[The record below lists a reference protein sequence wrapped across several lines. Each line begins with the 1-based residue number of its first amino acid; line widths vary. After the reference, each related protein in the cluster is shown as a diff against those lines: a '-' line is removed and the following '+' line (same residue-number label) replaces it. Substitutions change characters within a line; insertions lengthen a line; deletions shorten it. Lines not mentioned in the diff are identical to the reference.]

1 MELLG
6 YYILPNWMIVV
17 LSAFTLLYMY
27 LSRNKN
33 YWKDQNI
40 VHQKLSLSFVPLL
53 KFLSKSRHEIDLEMT
68 QTYGKLFG
76 AFEGP
81 QPSLIVAEPDIVKL
95 VLVKDFPLLP
105 DRRRFD
111 LNDPILDNMM
121 SQAPAQQWRRIR
133 PAASPAF
140 ATGRLRKM
148 NELIQE
154 CAKVSCE
161 HLQEAARNEE
171 ELDAKQYFGHYTLDV
186 IAKCAFGT
194 KLDSHSNQT
203 NEFVT
208 RASQAFQMSVN
219 LPLLLMFYIFG
230 IFPFLMKLMKIKLFS
245 SERFSYFKD
254 VCANMMKSRRESGV
268 MHHDFLQLMMD
279 AQTTSLSDGS
289 DPGDA
294 ENDVYSLGVDEKSN
308 VATQRKTLTEMEAMA
323 QCVIF
328 LLAGQD
334 TTSSVIAYTVYLLAL
349 HPDVQEKLRR
359 EVDECFEQYGP
370 EPTLDVVS
378 KLDYLNCVISE
389 SLRLY
394 PPAVR
399 LERSPVEDYVMTDTG
414 IKLPKNCVIII
425 PIYAMHYDPSN
436 FEDPYK
442 FDPERFSEENRG
454 CIRPY
459 SYLPFGA
466 GPRNC
471 VGMRFALQTIK
482 LCLLHAIHSVQFV
495 RTPRT
500 KVPLEFSRNFGL
512 LTAKEIIVGVKP
524 R

>member
-1 MELLG
+1 
-6 YYILPNWMIVV
+6 
-17 LSAFTLLYMY
+17 
-27 LSRNKN
+27 
-33 YWKDQNI
+33 
-40 VHQKLSLSFVPLL
+40 
-53 KFLSKSRHEIDLEMT
+53 
-68 QTYGKLFG
+68 
-76 AFEGP
+76 
-81 QPSLIVAEPDIVKL
+81 
-95 VLVKDFPLLP
+95 
-105 DRRRFD
+105 
-111 LNDPILDNMM
+111 
-121 SQAPAQQWRRIR
+121 
-133 PAASPAF
+133 
-140 ATGRLRKM
+140 
-148 NELIQE
+148 
-154 CAKVSCE
+154 
-161 HLQEAARNEE
+161 
-171 ELDAKQYFGHYTLDV
+171 
-186 IAKCAFGT
+186 
-194 KLDSHSNQT
+194 
-203 NEFVT
+203 
-208 RASQAFQMSVN
+208 
-219 LPLLLMFYIFG
+219 YIFA
-230 IFPFLMKLMKIKLFS
+230 IFPFLMKLIKMKLFS

-268 MHHDFLQLMMD
+268 VSM
-279 AQTTSLSDGS
+279 S
-289 DPGDA
+289 PGTHA
-294 ENDVYSLGVDEKSN
+294 SHPLTYLPYAKRKWRYSRRACVKKQN
-308 VATQRKTLTEMEAMA
+308 IKVKALTEMEAMA

-334 TTSSVIAYTVYLLAL
+334 TTSSVIAYTVYLLSL

-394 PPAVR
+394 PPVVC

-425 PIYAMHYDPSN
+425 PIYAMHHDPSN

-471 VGMRFALQTIK
+471 VGMRFALQTVK

-500 KVPLEFSRNFGL
+500 
-512 LTAKEIIVGVKP
+512 
-524 R
+524 

>member
-6 YYILPNWMIVV
+6 YYILPNWIIVV
-17 LSAFTLLYMY
+17 LSAFTLLYIYMA
-27 LSRNKN
+27 RNKN
-33 YWKDQNI
+33 YWKDQNV
-40 VHQKLSLSFVPLL
+40 VHRKLSLSFVPLL
-53 KFLSKSRHEIDLEMT
+53 KFLSKPHHEIELEMT
-68 QTYGKLFG
+68 QKYGKLFG

-81 QPSLIVAEPDIVKL
+81 QPLLIVAEPDIVKL

-105 DRRRFD
+105 NRRHFD
-111 LNDPILDNMM
+111 TNDPLLDSLM

-133 PAASPAF
+133 PAVSPAF

-148 NELIQE
+148 NELIQA
-154 CAKVSCE
+154 CARVTCE
-161 HLQEAARNEE
+161 HLQEAARNGE
-171 ELDAKQYFGHYTLDV
+171 ELDAKQYFNHYTLDV
-186 IAKCAFGT
+186 IAKCAFGM
-194 KLDSHSNQT
+194 KLDSHSNQS
-203 NEFVT
+203 NEFVS
-208 RASQAFQMSVN
+208 RANQSFQTSAN
-219 LPLLLMFYIFG
+219 IPLLLIVYIFG
-230 IFPFLMKLMKIKLFS
+230 MFPFLKKLNKIKLFS
-245 SERFSYFKD
+245 SERFSYFQD

-268 MHHDFLQLMMD
+268 KHHDFLQLMMD
-279 AQTTSLSDGS
+279 AQKTALSDGS
-289 DPGDA
+289 DSRDA

-308 VATQRKTLTEMEAMA
+308 VGTQRKTLTEMEAMA
-323 QCVIF
+323 HCVTF

-359 EVDECFEQYGP
+359 EMDECFEQYGP
-370 EPTLDVVS
+370 EPTLDVVV

-389 SLRLY
+389 SMRLY
-394 PPAVR
+394 PPVLR

-414 IKLPKNCVIII
+414 IKLPKNHVIGI
-425 PIYAMHYDPSN
+425 PVYAMHHDPSN

-471 VGMRFALQTIK
+471 VGMRFALQAIK

-500 KVPLEFSRNFGL
+500 KVPLEFSRKFGL
-512 LTAKEIIVGVKP
+512 LAAKEIVVGVKP

>member
-6 YYILPNWMIVV
+6 YFNLPDWIIVV
-17 LSAFTLLYMY
+17 LTAFILLYTY
-27 LSRNKN
+27 TARNRN

-40 VHQKLSLSFVPLL
+40 VHQKFTMSFTPLL
-53 KFLSKSRHEIDLEMT
+53 KFLSKSRHEVDLEMT

-81 QPSLIVAEPDIVKL
+81 NPTLFVAEPEIVKI
-95 VLVKDFPLLP
+95 VLVKDFPSLP
-105 DRRRFD
+105 DRRRMD
-111 LNDPILDNMM
+111 LHDPLLNNMM
-121 SQAPAQQWRRIR
+121 TQAPLQQWRRIR
-133 PAASPAF
+133 PATSPAF

-148 NELIQE
+148 NALIQE
-154 CAKVSCE
+154 CARVSCE
-161 HLQEAARNEE
+161 HLQKAAKHEE
-171 ELDAKQYFGHYTLDV
+171 ELDVKQYFGHYTLDV

-194 KLDSHSNQT
+194 KLDSHTNQA

-219 LPLLLMFYIFG
+219 LPILIFFYVLG
-230 IFPFLMKLMKIKLFS
+230 LFPFLMKLIPVKIFNPEKFA
-245 SERFSYFKD
+245 YFKD

-268 MHHDFLQLMMD
+268 RHHDFLQLMMD
-279 AQTTSLSDGS
+279 AQKAALSDTNDGR
-289 DPGDA
+289 DA
-294 ENDVYSLGVDEKSN
+294 ENDLYNLGVDEKCD
-308 VATQRKTLTEMEAMA
+308 VPTQGKTLTEIEAMA

-349 HPDVQEKLRR
+349 HPDVQERLRH
-359 EVDECFEQYGP
+359 EVDDCFEQYGP

-378 KLDYLNCVISE
+378 KLNYLDCVISE

-399 LERSPVEDYVMTDTG
+399 LERSPTEDYVMTDTG
-414 IKLPKNCVIII
+414 IKLPKNCVIAI
-425 PIYAMHYDPSN
+425 PVYAMHYDPSN

-454 CIRPY
+454 SIRPY

-471 VGMRFALQTIK
+471 VGMRFALQTVK
-482 LCLLHAIHSVQFV
+482 LCLLHALRNVRFV
-495 RTPRT
+495 RTSRT

-512 LTAKEIIVGVKP
+512 LSAKEIVVGV
-524 R
+524 RER